1 MTVEQAILENVKV
14 LSPDQQQE
22 VLAFIKLLQSDRW
35 EDIYKGRF
43 KELEQ
48 EIRQNTDIDRDDD
61 PIETVLEGLQE
72 GFHEP
77 ITGQTLPLSQMWDG
91 IDFLVPLLS

>member
-22 VLAFIKLLQSDRW
+22 VLAFIKFLQSDKW

-43 KELEQ
+43 KEFQQ
-48 EIRQNTDIDRDDD
+48 EIRLGMDAAERGEVIDAEDMFQSLR
-61 PIETVLEGLQE
+61 LKLQQRRTQAE
-72 GFHEP
+72 R
-77 ITGQTLPLSQMWDG
+77 
-91 IDFLVPLLS
+91 

>member
-22 VLAFIKLLQSDRW
+22 LLAFIKLLQSDKG

-43 KELEQ
+43 KELQQ
-48 EIRQNTDIDRDDD
+48 EIRLGMDAAERGEVIDAEDMFRS
-61 PIETVLEGLQE
+61 LRLKLQQRRTQAE
-72 GFHEP
+72 K
-77 ITGQTLPLSQMWDG
+77 
-91 IDFLVPLLS
+91 

>member
-22 VLAFIKLLQSDRW
+22 VLAFIKFLQSDKW

-43 KELEQ
+43 KELQQ
-48 EIRQNTDIDRDDD
+48 EIRLGMDAAERGEVIDAEDMFQSLR
-61 PIETVLEGLQE
+61 LKLQQRRTQGE
-72 GFHEP
+72 R
-77 ITGQTLPLSQMWDG
+77 
-91 IDFLVPLLS
+91 

>member
-22 VLAFIKLLQSDRW
+22 VLAFIKFLQSDKW

-43 KELEQ
+43 KELQQ
-48 EIRQNTDIDRDDD
+48 EIRRGMDAAERGEVIDAEDMFRSWH
-61 PIETVLEGLQE
+61 LKLQR
-72 GFHEP
+72 
-77 ITGQTLPLSQMWDG
+77 
-91 IDFLVPLLS
+91 